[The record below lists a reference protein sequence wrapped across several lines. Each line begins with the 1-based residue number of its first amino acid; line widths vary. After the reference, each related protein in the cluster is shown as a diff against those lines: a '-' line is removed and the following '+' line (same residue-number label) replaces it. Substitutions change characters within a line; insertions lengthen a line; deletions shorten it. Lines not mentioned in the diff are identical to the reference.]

1 MLFLAEVVLV
11 DVEHFDRSLDPHA
24 DLVAHHQVNQRA
36 PVDQDNLG
44 LDVVINFFGAG
55 AFDFESASIS
65 CGNGAFEML
74 LEPGTGSTIT
84 TTKENVSQKKK
95 GALIYRT
102 EEL

>member
-1 MLFLAEVVLV
+1 MSCLYRHDVQIPVAEQNEPISPGVLAG
-11 DVEHFDRSLDPHA
+11 
-24 DLVAHHQVNQRA
+24 VAA
-36 PVDQDNLG
+36 

-84 TTKENVSQKKK
+84 TTKSC
-95 GALIYRT
+95 
-102 EEL
+102 